1 GMEAG
6 RAELDRLTARAVH
19 QGLALRIAPY
29 VYAHPA
35 DLTAGAAAR
44 GEPPLIVALDGV
56 TDPRNLGAIARSA
69 AAFGGHGVLIPARR
83 SARVTAG
90 AGEGAGGGAA
100 PGAGAAGPGPG
111 RARARPPRRGPLRGG
126 PAVGGGAG
134 DGGAGGGGRA
144 GGTRGRVRGAR
155 AVPAGGAAL
164 RRAGPDPDGGR
175 GRVAQ
180 RRGGGRH
187 SAV

>member
-35 DLTAGAAAR
+35 DLTARAAAR

-90 AGEGAGGGAA
+90 AREAAGGAPGRRPVPAA
-100 PGAGAAGPGPG
+100 PGPAPAAP
-111 RARARPPRRGPLRGG
+111 AYPRHG
-126 PAVGGGAG
+126 
-134 DGGAGGGGRA
+134 
-144 GGTRGRVRGAR
+144 
-155 AVPAGGAAL
+155 
-164 RRAGPDPDGGR
+164 
-175 GRVAQ
+175 
-180 RRGGGRH
+180 
-187 SAV
+187 